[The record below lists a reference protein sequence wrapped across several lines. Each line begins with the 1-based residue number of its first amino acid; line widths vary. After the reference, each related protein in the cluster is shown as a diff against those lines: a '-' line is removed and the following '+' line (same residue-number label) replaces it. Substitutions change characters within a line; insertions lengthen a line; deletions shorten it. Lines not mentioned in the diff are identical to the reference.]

1 MRRYLVDSSVVLE
14 ALRGNPQAKEL
25 LESLED
31 NPKFINPI
39 IFSEVLFVFLK
50 QITGKSYLTLRNNV
64 REIKAHEDKI
74 EKLYRFLRDNFVEL
88 PITEEISDMA
98 FGFLKKYGL
107 LPNDAIILATAKFYE
122 LSLVSMDSDFKR
134 ASTGEGVECVCGL
147 GDGGD
152 SNG

>member
-1 MRRYLVDSSVVLE
+1 MVDSSVILE
-14 ALRGNPQAKEL
+14 ALRGNPHAKEL
-25 LESLED
+25 LESIEND
-31 NPKFINPI
+31 PKFINPV

-64 REIKAHEDKI
+64 REIKVHKGKI
-74 EKLYRFLRDNFVEL
+74 EKLYLFLRDNFVEL

-98 FGFLKKYGL
+98 FGFLKKYAL

-122 LSLVSMDSDFKR
+122 LSLVSMDSDFER
-134 ASTGEGVECVCGL
+134 ASTSEGIDCVCSVGNR
-147 GDGGD
+147 GGE